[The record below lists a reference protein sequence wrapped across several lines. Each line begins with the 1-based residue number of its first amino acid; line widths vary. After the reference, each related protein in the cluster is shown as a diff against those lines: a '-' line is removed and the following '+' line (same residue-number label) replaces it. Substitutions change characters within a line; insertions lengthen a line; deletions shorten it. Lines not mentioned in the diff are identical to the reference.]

1 MALYL
6 EGKTSVDAN
15 ELSPKE
21 ATQMSHDVKYIG
33 MDVHKEAIVI
43 AVLNSSGKQIMETIV
58 ETKASSILEFIHGL
72 RGELHVTWEE
82 GTWAAWL
89 YDLLQPQ
96 VQEVV
101 VCNPRRNAL
110 LKEGSKSDKVDARK
124 LADLLR
130 TGMLRPVYHGENGLR
145 TLRELARSYQ
155 TISKDSTRVM
165 NRLKALYRGWSIP
178 CAGTQVYAPRYREEW
193 LNKIPQ
199 AGVRR
204 RAELLYQQL
213 DGLQTLRRNLRP
225 EFLAESRKH
234 KAAKLLRQI
243 PCIGPIRA
251 ARLIALMQT
260 PHRFRSKRQLWTYSG
275 LGIETHDSAQY
286 RYVGGQVQRS
296 KKPQQI
302 RGLNQN
308 HNHEMKEIFKST
320 ATRAS
325 CATGP
330 FRDFYAA
337 LLTNGMKPEMA
348 RLTLA
353 RKIAAITLTLWKKEE
368 RFDAEQLKTQAA

>member
-1 MALYL
+1 MIFP
-6 EGKTSVDAN
+6 
-15 ELSPKE
+15 PKE

-43 AVLNSSGKQIMETIV
+43 AVLNESGKLVMESVI
-58 ETKASSILEFIHGL
+58 ETKASSILQFLHGL

-89 YDLLQPQ
+89 YDLLQPH
-96 VQEVV
+96 VQHIV

-110 LKEGSKSDKVDARK
+110 LKEGSKSDKVDACK
-124 LADLLR
+124 LANLLR

-145 TLRELARSYQ
+145 TLRELGRSYQ
-155 TISKDSTRVM
+155 TIGKDLTRVM
-165 NRLKALYRGWSIP
+165 NRLKAVYRGWGIP
-178 CAGTQVYAPRYREEW
+178 CGGTQVYAARAREEW
-193 LNKIPQ
+193 LSKLPQ

-213 DGLQTLRRNLRP
+213 DGLQDLRREVRP

-251 ARLIALMQT
+251 ARLIGLMQT
-260 PHRFRSKRQLWTYSG
+260 PQRFRSKRQLWTYSG

-286 RYVGGQVQRS
+286 RVVNGQVQRS
-296 KKPQQI
+296 KKPQQV
-302 RGLNQN
+302 RGLNRN
-308 HNHEMKEIFKST
+308 HNHEMKEIFKSA

-325 CATGP
+325 CGTGP
-330 FRDFYAA
+330 FHDFYEA
-337 LLTNGMKPEMA
+337 LLAKGMKPEMA

-368 RFDAEQLKTQAA
+368 RFDVEQLKTQAA

>member
-6 EGKTSVDAN
+6 EGKISVGTKN
-15 ELSPKE
+15 LSPKE
-21 ATQMSHDVKYIG
+21 ATQMSYDVKYIG
-33 MDVHKEAIVI
+33 MDVHQEAIVI
-43 AVLNSSGKQIMETIV
+43 AVLNDSGKLVMETIL
-58 ETKASSILEFIHGL
+58 ETKASSILQFIHGL

-110 LKEGSKSDKVDARK
+110 LKEGSKCDKVDARK
-124 LADLLR
+124 LAELLR

-155 TISKDSTRVM
+155 TLSKDLTRVM
-165 NRLKALYRGWSIP
+165 NRLKALYRGWGIP

-193 LNKIPQ
+193 LSKIAQ

-225 EFLAESRKH
+225 ELLAESRKH

-260 PHRFRSKRQLWTYSG
+260 PHRFRSKRQLWTSSG

-296 KKPQQI
+296 KKPQQL

-325 CATGP
+325 CGGGP
-330 FRDFYAA
+330 FHDFYAA
-337 LLTNGMKPEMA
+337 LLAKGMKPEMA

>member
-1 MALYL
+1 
-6 EGKTSVDAN
+6 
-15 ELSPKE
+15 
-21 ATQMSHDVKYIG
+21 MSSEIKYIG
-33 MDVHKEAIVI
+33 LDVHKEAITI
-43 AVLNSSGKQIMETIV
+43 AVRNGSGKLIMESIV
-58 ETKASSILEFIHGL
+58 ETKASSLLQFIHGL
-72 RGELHVTWEE
+72 RGELHVTVEE

-89 YDLLQPQ
+89 YDVLKPH
-96 VQEVV
+96 VHEIV

-110 LKEGSKSDKVDARK
+110 LKEGSKNDRIDARK
-124 LADLLR
+124 LAELLR
-130 TGMLRPVYHGENGLR
+130 AGLLRPVYHGENGLR
-145 TLRELARSYQ
+145 TLRELGRSYQ
-155 TISKDSTRVM
+155 TISKDLTRVM
-165 NRLKALYRGWSIP
+165 NRLKALYRGWGIA

-193 LNKIPQ
+193 LNKIAE

-204 RAELLYQQL
+204 RAELFYQHL
-213 DGLQTLRRNLRP
+213 DALQVLRRQVRG

-251 ARLIALMQT
+251 GLLIAVIQT
-260 PHRFRSKRQLWTYSG
+260 PHRFRSKRQLWNYSG
-275 LGIETHDSAQY
+275 LGIKTHDSAQY
-286 RYVGGQVQRS
+286 RYVDGQLQRC
-296 KKPQQI
+296 KKPQQL

-308 HNHEMKEIFKST
+308 HNHTMKEIFKGA

-325 CATGP
+325 CGAGP

-337 LLTNGMKPEMA
+337 LLAKGMKPEMA

-353 RKIAAITLTLWKKEE
+353 RKIAAIALTLWKEGG

>member
-1 MALYL
+1 
-6 EGKTSVDAN
+6 
-15 ELSPKE
+15 
-21 ATQMSHDVKYIG
+21 MSHEVKYIG

-43 AVLNSSGKQIMETIV
+43 AVLNGSGKLIMETIL

-155 TISKDSTRVM
+155 TISKDLTRVM
-165 NRLKALYRGWSIP
+165 NRLKAVYRGWGIP

-193 LNKIPQ
+193 LGKIPQ
-199 AGVRR
+199 TGVRR
-204 RAELLYQQL
+204 RAELLYQQR
-213 DGLQTLRRNLRP
+213 DGLQALRREVRG
-225 EFLAESRKH
+225 EFLAESRKQ
-234 KAAKLLRQI
+234 KAAKLLRKI

-251 ARLIALMQT
+251 GLLIALMQT
-260 PHRFRSKRQLWTYSG
+260 PYRFRSKRQLWTYSG
-275 LGIETHDSAQY
+275 LGIETHDSAQF
-286 RYVGGQVQRS
+286 RFVRGQLQRS
-296 KKPQQI
+296 KKPQQL
-302 RGLNQN
+302 RGLNRN
-308 HNHEMKEIFKST
+308 HNHAMKEIFKGA

-325 CATGP
+325 CGTGP
-330 FRDFYAA
+330 FHDFYAA
-337 LLTNGMKPEMA
+337 LLATGMKPEMA